1 MIKMK
6 YNFIIRSLIK
16 YFIQVLKI
24 SAAGSFAV
32 MIIAEQAM
40 SQTVPAPAPAAD
52 AGSYMQMIILI
63 VLLVALLHAV
73 FIPLLIPEKT
83 QEELALAESVKKEK
97 SIISVITDKITGL
110 KPLNEEK
117 ELLMS
122 DDYDGIR
129 ELDNNIPPWFNI
141 LFYSTIVIAVIYMLN
156 YHVFKTGK
164 LPFEEY
170 TDEIY
175 AAELKRDELIRTGAF
190 INEES
195 VELVTDAE
203 SLGMGKKI
211 YMANCLPCHG
221 SNAEGTVGPNLTD
234 QYWIHGGGIKNIFKT
249 VKYGVPVKGMI
260 AWQNV
265 LNPKGIQQV
274 SSYVISLSGTN
285 PPNGKGPEGNLY
297 SESSDTSDVKNNSL
311 KKTDSAKVS
320 GKNTLKNADTG
331 KDTLKK

>member
-1 MIKMK
+1 MK
-6 YNFIIRSLIK
+6 SNFIIRRMMK
-16 YFIQVLKI
+16 FFRCTLKLT
-24 SAAGSFAV
+24 AAGFFAV
-32 MIIAEQAM
+32 VIFAGQAM
-40 SQTVPAPAPAAD
+40 SQTAPAAGGESD
-52 AGSYMQMIILI
+52 MQLIILI
-63 VLLVALLHAV
+63 AVMIALLHAV
-73 FIPLLIPEKT
+73 FIPLLFPEKT
-83 QEELALAESVKKEK
+83 PEELALAENVKKEK
-97 SIISVITDKITGL
+97 SILAVITDKISGL
-110 KPLNEEK
+110 KPLDEEK

-129 ELDNNIPPWFNI
+129 ELDNNVPPWFNI
-141 LFYSTIVIAVIYMLN
+141 LFYSTIVIAIIYMLN

-170 TDEIY
+170 SDEIY

-195 VELVTDAE
+195 VELVSDPE
-203 SLGMGKKI
+203 SLDMGKKI
-211 YMANCLPCHG
+211 FMANCLPCHG

-260 AWQNV
+260 SWQNV

-274 SSYVISLSGTN
+274 SSYVITLTGTN
-285 PPNGKGPEGNLY
+285 PPNAKAPEGNIY
-297 SESSDTSDVKNNSL
+297 TESTDTTALRNDSL
-311 KKTDSAKVS
+311 KKTDSVKVS
-320 GKNTLKNADTG
+320 ITDTLKNSALN

>member
-1 MIKMK
+1 MK
-6 YNFIIRSLIK
+6 SNFIIRRMMK
-16 YFIQVLKI
+16 YFRQSII
-24 SAAGSFAV
+24 ITAAGLFAV
-32 MIIAEQAM
+32 MIFTGQAM
-40 SQTVPAPAPAAD
+40 SQTAPAA
-52 AGSYMQMIILI
+52 AGGSDMQLIILI
-63 VLLVALLHAV
+63 SVMIVLLHAV
-73 FIPLLIPEKT
+73 FIPLLFPGKT
-83 QEELALAESVKKEK
+83 PEELALAENVKKEK
-97 SIISVITDKITGL
+97 SIISVITDKISGL
-110 KPLNEEK
+110 KPLDEEK

-141 LFYSTIVIAVIYMLN
+141 LFYSTVVIAIIYMLN

-170 TDEIY
+170 SDEIY

-195 VELVTDAE
+195 VELVSDPS
-203 SLGMGKKI
+203 SLDMGKKI
-211 YMANCLPCHG
+211 FMANCLPCHG

-274 SSYVISLSGTN
+274 ASYVISLNGTN
-285 PPNGKGPEGNLY
+285 PPNGKGPEGNIY
-297 SESSDTSDVKNNSL
+297 SESSDSAAVKNDSL
-311 KKTDSAKVS
+311 KNTDSVKVS
-320 GKNTLKNADTG
+320 VKDTLKNSALN